1 MSELGPEWLTVILFG
16 SLVLLL
22 LAGLPLV
29 FAIGGIATF
38 FIIFLWGP
46 QALPVLANRTYMAM
60 DMFLLVAVPM
70 FIFMGAM
77 LQRCGIAEDMYE
89 LMYHW
94 MGGLRG
100 GLAGGTVLI
109 CTLFAAMVGI
119 SGAATTSMG
128 LIALPSM
135 RKRGYKIKK
144 SDVREKIEKVAADLL
159 QQLEQK
165 VAECGRS
172 SIALCKLRTK
182 LLRKCSYIPLLV

>member
-1 MSELGPEWLTVILFG
+1 
-16 SLVLLL
+16 
-22 LAGLPLV
+22 
-29 FAIGGIATF
+29 
-38 FIIFLWGP
+38 
-46 QALPVLANRTYMAM
+46 M

-100 GLAGGTVLI
+100 GLAAGTVLI
-109 CTLFAAMVGI
+109 CTMFAAMVGI

-135 RKRGYKIKK
+135 LKRGYDKHIADRLHLAGG
-144 SDVREKIEKVAADLL
+144 SLGILIPPSVLMIILALTSRVSVGEMFIAGILPGLLLSSLFVTYILVRCYFHKDIGPSVPA
-159 QQLEQK
+159 
-165 VAECGRS
+165 GRS
-172 SIALCKLRTK
+172 AAARPRDSSWRARWCFP
-182 LLRKCSYIPLLV
+182 SA

>member
-1 MSELGPEWLTVILFG
+1 MSELSPEWLTVILFG
-16 SLVLLL
+16 SLVVLL

-38 FIIFLWGP
+38 LIIFLWGP
-46 QALPVLANRTYMAM
+46 QALPVLAQRTCMAM

-70 FIFMGAM
+70 FICMGAM
-77 LQRCGIAEDMYE
+77 LQRCGIAED
-89 LMYHW
+89 MYHW

-135 RKRGYKIKK
+135 RKRGYKNDIAIGCITAAG
-144 SDVREKIEKVAADLL
+144 SLGILIPPSVLMIILALTANYRSAGSSSPVFCRE
-159 QQLEQK
+159 
-165 VAECGRS
+165 
-172 SIALCKLRTK
+172 
-182 LLRKCSYIPLLV
+182 CS

>member
-1 MSELGPEWLTVILFG
+1 MLALGPEWLTIILFG
-16 SLVLLL
+16 SLVVLL

-29 FAIGGIATF
+29 FAIGGVATF

-46 QALPVLANRTYMAM
+46 HALPILANRTYMAM

-94 MGGLRG
+94 LGGLRG
-100 GLAGGTVLI
+100 GLAAGTVLI
-109 CTLFAAMVGI
+109 CTMFAAMVGI

-135 RKRGYKIKK
+135 LKRGYSKELAIGCI
-144 SDVREKIEKVAADLL
+144 SAGGSLGILIRN
-159 QQLEQK
+159 
-165 VAECGRS
+165 
-172 SIALCKLRTK
+172 
-182 LLRKCSYIPLLV
+182 CSTRCERRMSA